1 MNNQDKEQLQAL
13 FQSEYAKLN
22 VQQQTAVDIIYGPV
36 LVLAGPGTGK
46 TQLLALRICNILL
59 TTDYLP
65 QNVLC
70 LTYTDAGVNAMR
82 RRLIKFMGPDA
93 YKVQINTFHSFC
105 HKVIRENKDIFSGF
119 LELEMADD
127 IDIHEILV
135 DLIDALPMNHELK
148 RNTGERHYDVGRLK
162 ALFEIMK
169 KENYTDE
176 YIRAMYAEYKQSLY
190 DLPEF
195 IYVKGENKGKPK
207 EGAIQKELNGYEFS
221 FNASPLIHEYNKRLR
236 ERGLIDFNDAI
247 NMVIHA
253 LRSNEDLKLKYQE
266 QFQHILTDEYQDTNG
281 SQNEIL
287 FQLCDYDDQPN
298 LFVVGDDDQA
308 IFKFQGAN
316 MYNISTFVNKYNP
329 QIVVLTNNYRSHQS
343 ILDKATNLI
352 QYNNERMIN
361 QMPDLSKL
369 LIQSKELSDEES
381 GVYIKAYKNP
391 KAQEIGLIN
400 EINSLYQ
407 QGVPYHKIAVLYRE
421 HREVVDLVK
430 YCTFKNIPI
439 NVKKKVNILNE
450 NDIARLLNIIEYV
463 VHEGKSKDSRNY
475 LLFEILHYDF
485 LQLPSIEISKLA
497 IALSRRSDDESQLSW
512 REVMK
517 DEITL
522 IKNNIGQYEKFI
534 KAAETLEQLI
544 DAVSNVTLQVLIEK
558 ILTTTGWMNQ
568 ILASN
573 EVTYRLQLINTFF
586 EFVKGITNR
595 NGKLSAQ
602 ELLDII
608 GKYKQ
613 ANIDLPYFD
622 IAGNA
627 EGIQFI
633 TAHSAKGLEFENV
646 FIIDAVKE
654 YWNKDNNRNNVKIT
668 PNITRSAD
676 ANTTED
682 DRRLFFVALTRSEK
696 KCTIMMPLFDMKD
709 KATSPLSFL
718 TEMGFDITDL
728 AAEEINETELQ
739 DYLSTIQTEITT
751 VPPIINPDIIDK
763 ALEQLSLSPTGL
775 NKFLKCPIDF
785 YFENIIKVPQA
796 RKPAPGYGRAIHYA
810 LEIYFKEIKKLDR
823 QALPDISTAIS
834 AFHYSMKR
842 HEAHFNEDE
851 YKSYAYEGEIVLREY
866 LERKGKNLLLPEDAI
881 LEKTFETEMDGIPI
895 RGIIDK
901 IELFPGWIE
910 VVDFKTGKYKSQY
923 FSLPKSD
930 DDNAEKKYGGGY
942 WRQLIFY
949 KILLDSDINYK
960 NKLTKSTIHYLNTEE
975 STKEKD
981 VVLSEPAVAEVKDQ
995 IKLVYQKIQ
1004 NHEFEPACNE
1014 CIWCDFV
1021 KNNSHLSH
1029 DRESD
1034 DI

>member
-1 MNNQDKEQLQAL
+1 MNNQDKEQLLAL
-13 FQSEYAKLN
+13 YQSEYAKLN
-22 VQQQTAVDIIYGPV
+22 IQQQTAVDIIYGPV

-46 TQLLALRICNILL
+46 TQLLALRICNILI

-127 IDIHEILV
+127 IDIHEVLV

-162 ALFEIMK
+162 SLFEIMK
-169 KENYTDE
+169 KENYSDDYILKMSENYESSLKEDPE
-176 YIRAMYAEYKQSLY
+176 YFHK
-190 DLPEF
+190 
-195 IYVKGENKGKPK
+195 KGEFKGQVSDKK
-207 EGAIQKELNGYEFS
+207 VKDEMDKYHFS
-221 FNASPLIHEYNKRLR
+221 VNAAPLIHEYNKRLR

-247 NMVIHA
+247 NMVIDA
-253 LRSNEDLKLKYQE
+253 LRSNEDLKLRYQE

-287 FQLCDYDDQPN
+287 FQLSDYDDQPN

-316 MYNISTFVNKYNP
+316 MYNISTFVNKFNP
-329 QIVVLTNNYRSHQS
+329 QIIVLTNNYRSHQS
-343 ILDKATNLI
+343 ILDRATNLI

-361 QMPDLSKL
+361 QMKDLTKL
-369 LIQSKELSDEES
+369 LIQSKELNEEDN
-381 GVYIKAYKNP
+381 GVFIKAYKNP

-400 EINSLYQ
+400 EITRLNEE
-407 QGVPYHKIAVLYRE
+407 GIPYHKIAIIYRE

-450 NDIARLLNIIEYV
+450 NDILRLLNIIEYV
-463 VHEGKSKDSRNY
+463 VYENKNKDSRNY

-497 IALSRRSDDESQLSW
+497 IALSRRSDDESYVSW
-512 REVMK
+512 REVMQNEDALK
-517 DEITL
+517 KCDITQHENFL
-522 IKNNIGQYEKFI
+522 MV
-534 KAAETLEQLI
+534 AATLEELI

-558 ILTTTGWMNQ
+558 ILTATGWMNQ

-573 EVTYRLQLINTFF
+573 ESTYRLQLINTFF
-586 EFVKGITNR
+586 EFVKGLTNR
-595 NGKLSAQ
+595 NGKLSAS
-602 ELLDII
+602 ELLEII
-608 GKYKQ
+608 DKYKQ

-622 IAGNA
+622 VSGKTD
-627 EGIQFI
+627 GIQFI

-654 YWNKDNNRNNVKIT
+654 YWNKDNNRNTVKIT

-676 ANTTED
+676 ANNTED
-682 DRRLFFVALTRSEK
+682 DRRLFFVALTRAEK
-696 KCTIMMPLFDMKD
+696 KCTILMPVFDMKD

-718 TEMGFDITDL
+718 TEMGFDITDPIC
-728 AAEEINETELQ
+728 EEISEKELQ

-751 VPPIINPDIIDK
+751 VPPIINPAIVEK

-785 YFENIIKVPQA
+785 YFENIVKVPQA

-810 LEIYFKEIKKLDR
+810 LEIYFKEIKKQNR
-823 QALPDISTAIS
+823 QVLPEVAVAIN
-834 AFHYSMKR
+834 AFHYGMKR
-842 HEAHFNEDE
+842 HESHFNEDE
-851 YKSYAYEGEIVLREY
+851 YKSYSYEGEIVLKEY
-866 LERKGKNLLLPEDAI
+866 LERKGNNLLLPDDAV
-881 LEKTFETEMDGIPI
+881 LEKTFETEIDGIPI

-901 IELFPGWIE
+901 IEIYPSWIE

-930 DDNAEKKYGGGY
+930 DENVEKKYGGGY

-960 NKLTKSTIHYLNTEE
+960 NKLNKSTIHYLNTEE

-981 VVLSEPAVAEVKDQ
+981 VVLSDAAVEEVKDQ
-995 IKLVYQKIQ
+995 IKLAYQKIQ

-1014 CIWCDFV
+1014 CAWCDFV

-1029 DRESD
+1029 DRESE